1 MEGQFFT
8 LETVSN
14 SVNEIAIIVKVVT
27 CSYERIYCFLY
38 VGPNASKSIGPTTDG
53 HSKSDK
59 TDGSSFWSSFNT
71 LKPATHSTPK
81 VGHSQPSSTDSLS
94 FNEDSHWGAYFSP
107 PQATSVNSTP
117 KRSNSLENSLS
128 KDDKTSPK
136 LSESSEAAQSLP
148 SPTIKSS
155 KSGPL
160 KLGSSKAK
168 NRPKAKQ
175 VDSVKPDTQCS
186 DSAVTKESVTSSSES
201 FTTVSSINVSEKQQQ
216 KSEDGCIHASSGDD
230 QTVQPVTTSE
240 LLLLASAENTE
251 VSSSSNGN
259 VNRVTENQPDTPGVP
274 VQPLIT
280 EDVDSTHAV
289 LPTATTSPPADSQP
303 VTNEVNVAVDE
314 VDSGMV
320 KSETDSTKETG
331 SNKEIVSSSIS
342 AMLVENSDVI
352 TTPQSDEI
360 SSTAEYVIVS
370 KETVTDKPTA
380 SDTSEQL
387 TELSQTTAGLTS
399 NSTTE
404 QKDLLWEEDKEKQKE
419 QVSDGHSVEMQKAKD
434 DNKESCLL
442 TTDVIPNVVD
452 DGNQG
457 SDDLKSHDYNYEEEL
472 RELKSVSVSHVCM
485 HLC

>member
-1 MEGQFFT
+1 M
-8 LETVSN
+8 LRAV
-14 SVNEIAIIVKVVT
+14 IIK
-27 CSYERIYCFLY
+27 RICCFLY

-94 FNEDSHWGAYFSP
+94 FDEDSHWGAYFSP
-107 PQATSVNSTP
+107 PQATSVKSTP
-117 KRSNSLENSLS
+117 KRSNSLENSLN

-136 LSESSEAAQSLP
+136 LLESSEAAQSLP
-148 SPTIKSS
+148 SPTMKSS

-168 NRPKAKQ
+168 SRPKAKQ
-175 VDSVKPDTQCS
+175 VDSVKPDTQCN
-186 DSAVTKESVTSSSES
+186 DSAVTKEIVTSSSES

-240 LLLLASAENTE
+240 LLLLANAGNAE
-251 VSSSSNGN
+251 VSSSSNSN
-259 VNRVTENQPDTPGVP
+259 VNRMTENQMDTPVVP
-274 VQPLIT
+274 VHVQPLVT

-289 LPTATTSPPADSQP
+289 LPTATTSAPVDSQP

-320 KSETDSTKETG
+320 KSETDSNKETG

-342 AMLVENSDVI
+342 AMLVENIDII

-370 KETVTDKPTA
+370 KETVTDKPAA
-380 SDTSEQL
+380 SDTREQL
-387 TELSQTTAGLTS
+387 TELSQTTEGLTS
-399 NSTTE
+399 NSITE
-404 QKDLLWEEDKEKQKE
+404 QKDLQWEEDKEKQKE
-419 QVSDGHSVEMQKAKD
+419 QVSDGHGVEMQKAED

-442 TTDVIPNVVD
+442 ATDVIPNVID

-457 SDDLKSHDYNYEEEL
+457 SDDLKSHDYDYEEEL
-472 RELKSVSVSHVCM
+472 RELKSVSYHMYVCI
-485 HLC
+485 CVKYGQW